1 MKTIRL
7 SQADMELRISRFQ
20 DLEPLPIQQ
29 DAEIPLAAKD
39 LIYSRKLLSVVG
51 LESAAETP
59 INVAAPI
66 VGAAGMT
73 MTLAVC
79 PPGQGPSLHAH
90 QQTYETFTVLEG
102 RFEITWNDDGGE
114 RAILEQF
121 DTISVPP
128 RVNRAFH
135 NISDEEGVLQVI
147 ITGGV
152 HDMNDIGFAPT
163 VGEQLDAIK
172 PGIRRS
178 FEARGITFT
187 AHQNAAS

>member
-1 MKTIRL
+1 M
-7 SQADMELRISRFQ
+7 DMERRISRFQ

-121 DTISVPP
+121 DTISV
-128 RVNRAFH
+128 RRGLIALSATSAMRRACC
-135 NISDEEGVLQVI
+135 
-147 ITGGV
+147 
-152 HDMNDIGFAPT
+152 
-163 VGEQLDAIK
+163 
-172 PGIRRS
+172 R
-178 FEARGITFT
+178 
-187 AHQNAAS
+187 

>member
-7 SQADMELRISRFQ
+7 SQADMERRISQFQ

-79 PPGQGPSLHAH
+79 PPGQGPPSACELC
-90 QQTYETFTVLEG
+90 
-102 RFEITWNDDGGE
+102 
-114 RAILEQF
+114 
-121 DTISVPP
+121 
-128 RVNRAFH
+128 
-135 NISDEEGVLQVI
+135 
-147 ITGGV
+147 
-152 HDMNDIGFAPT
+152 
-163 VGEQLDAIK
+163 
-172 PGIRRS
+172 
-178 FEARGITFT
+178 ARGKYSSSGVSCEQCPTGRYTYLTGSSKYVEFLTKIR
-187 AHQNAAS
+187 